1 MKWFI
6 FEYKEYEKYDKKQD
20 DDIESI
26 QIAAYKNAF

>member
-1 MKWFI
+1 MIYIWVQK
-6 FEYKEYEKYDKKQD
+6 YEKYDKKQD